1 MRKITRTL
9 SLLVCLIMMVSIFAS
24 CGDKGGAKP
33 VFENGKY
40 VPQEELEITVWQT
53 QGTDFTSKV
62 QENSVVKKWLEDTTK
77 VKIKNAYG
85 NDGGQWD
92 AKLTKLVAGNNLPEI
107 VACGAY
113 QGPAHF
119 SKLNQ
124 LGQVWE
130 LTPEMLK
137 KYAPNVWA
145 RVPEKYW
152 EGIKV
157 DGKILGIPYAATE
170 ISEKT
175 HPNATEKE
183 LETIRTLYKTPY
195 NDVTI
200 AGINTLWVRDDILN
214 MIYPETMSYEEVLK
228 LLEEKGE
235 PIGEELLDT
244 PIYTTQDYIDFM
256 YKIKELNLK
265 EGGKT
270 VYPFGYSGG
279 DNWSALAWLGA
290 DMYGYKGHNYTGSWN
305 DVEKKIEIPLVGD
318 VIREAAKTQNQM
330 LADKVI
336 DPESMAHTSGQA
348 KEKILNGLYAIA
360 PIDGVGT
367 ASEINKSLEMQGKKF
382 RYRPLYTQVERLEQY
397 GAYEEDQMWMSS
409 LCILKTASENELYQ
423 ILNWIDVQFSDEY
436 ESVKYWGPEDAGLYE
451 EDENGIRRFK
461 DERFTKYFIEGDTSV
476 LKEEETLGLAGSPG
490 TVGGLF
496 AVSAAQGSRWDPK
509 VHQNYIKYTPMPR
522 SGFKFKDD
530 SEHVKSVKLYP
541 PCQGWSSVYA
551 DIPEVVT
558 FWAEREQWENMF
570 KVAMAAPTK
579 DFDKKW
585 DEAVKSLN
593 KIVDIKTLEEKM
605 TEIARPIAEIL
616 EGQDK

>member
-1 MRKITRTL
+1 MSMKR
-9 SLLVCLIMMVSIFAS
+9 LLAAAVCLMLCISMLAA
-24 CGDKGGAKP
+24 CGDKGGTKP

-40 VPQEELEITVWQT
+40 VPQDEMEITVWQT

-62 QENSVVKKWLEDTTK
+62 LDDSIVKDWLEDKTK
-77 VKIKNAYG
+77 VKVKNAYG

-119 SKLNQ
+119 AKLDQ
-124 LGQVWE
+124 LNQVWE

-137 KYAPNVWA
+137 KYAPNVWE

-152 EGIKV
+152 DAIKV
-157 DGKILGIPYAATE
+157 DGKILGIPYGASE
-170 ISEKT
+170 ISSKT
-175 HPNATEKE
+175 HPNATEQE
-183 LETIRTLYKTPY
+183 LETMKTLYKTPY
-195 NDVTI
+195 NDITI
-200 AGINTLWVRDDILN
+200 AGIQTLWVRDDILRE
-214 MIYPETMSYEEVLK
+214 IYPDAMTYKEITT
-228 LLEEKGE
+228 LLDKKGE
-235 PIGEELLDT
+235 PIGEELLDI
-244 PIYTTQDYIDFM
+244 PIYTTEEYIDFM
-256 YKIKELNLK
+256 YKIKDLGLK

-279 DNWSALAWLGA
+279 DNWCALAWLGA
-290 DMYGYKGHNYTGSWN
+290 DMYGYKGHYYTGTWN
-305 DVEKKIEIPLVGD
+305 DKTKEIEIPIVGD
-318 VIREAAKTQNQM
+318 VVRKAAKTQNKM

-336 DPESMAHTSGQA
+336 DPESMAHTSAQA

-367 ASEINKSLEMQGKKF
+367 ASEINASLEQQGKSF
-382 RYRPLYTQVERLEQY
+382 RYRPFYTQVPHMEEY
-397 GAYEEDQMWMSS
+397 GPYEEDLMWSSS
-409 LCILKTASENELYQ
+409 LCILKTVSENELYQ

-451 EDENGIRRFK
+451 EDKNGIRHFT
-461 DERFTKYFIEGDTSV
+461 DERFTKYYVEGDTTA
-476 LKEEETLGLAGSPG
+476 LKAEETKGLSYSGY

-496 AVSAAQGSRWDPK
+496 AIGAASSSRWDPK

-522 SGFKFKDD
+522 SGFKFKED

-541 PCQGWSSVYA
+541 PCQGWSAVYA

-585 DEAVKSLN
+585 DEAVKALN
-593 KIVDIKTLEEKM
+593 KIVDVETIEKKM
-605 TEIARPIAEIL
+605 TEIAKPLAQVLTE
-616 EGQDK
+616 E